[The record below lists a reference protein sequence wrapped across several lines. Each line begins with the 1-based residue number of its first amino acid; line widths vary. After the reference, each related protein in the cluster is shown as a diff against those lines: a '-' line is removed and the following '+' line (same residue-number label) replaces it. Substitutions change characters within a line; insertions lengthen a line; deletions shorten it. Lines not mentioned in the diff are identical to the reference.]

1 MTRKRKKTIKKSMG
15 EKGKKSIVDFI
26 VSNKEFITIIL
37 GVSASLY
44 AIANTVYK
52 IKYLCLNQNIYLVY
66 HKTFHIHF
74 DTLFYKLYLL

>member
-1 MTRKRKKTIKKSMG
+1 MTRKRKKTKTIKKSVG
-15 EKGKKSIVDFI
+15 DKRKKSIVDFI

-52 IKYLCLNQNIYLVY
+52 IRYQSVTY
-66 HKTFHIHF
+66 
-74 DTLFYKLYLL
+74 

>member
-52 IKYLCLNQNIYLVY
+52 IR
-66 HKTFHIHF
+66 
-74 DTLFYKLYLL
+74 